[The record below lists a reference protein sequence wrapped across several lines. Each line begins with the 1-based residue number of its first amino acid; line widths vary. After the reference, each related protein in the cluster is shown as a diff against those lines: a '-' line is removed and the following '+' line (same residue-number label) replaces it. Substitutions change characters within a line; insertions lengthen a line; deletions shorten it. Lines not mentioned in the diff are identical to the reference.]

1 MAKLLLIVGGTVFLL
16 GLVLYGI
23 ENLGINYQNPLD
35 FKFEKGQ
42 TKFYF
47 PLGSSLLVSLVF
59 SLLFYLF
66 TKLK

>member
-23 ENLGINYQNPLD
+23 ENLNINYQNPLD